1 MADAFIPKST
11 KKNTCKDQETRG
23 LPSVRYDYPTKAL
36 TGDIDYPTDWG
47 ACDPHLHMNMRLQGL
62 KVMTDFQSIGPAI
75 FDTTIKAG
83 GKVTA
88 PTFVGNVS
96 GCFGVPAG
104 CKSFDIPHVTQR
116 GKRIRHICVEG
127 PEAGIYIRGRLTRS
141 NVIQLPE
148 YWDGLINPETITVT
162 LTQIKTSQDLI
173 VDDIR
178 WGKEIIIKSGNAST
192 IDCFY
197 EVWAARW
204 IDVNDMDKQLH
215 VVYEGETPA
224 DYPDGNDGFI
234 VGGYNDKIQFTN
246 DVYLN
251 F

>member
-1 MADAFIPKST
+1 MI
-11 KKNTCKDQETRG
+11 
-23 LPSVRYDYPTKAL
+23 
-36 TGDIDYPTDWG
+36 
-47 ACDPHLHMNMRLQGL
+47 
-62 KVMTDFQSIGPAI
+62 
-75 FDTTIKAG
+75 
-83 GKVTA
+83 
-88 PTFVGNVS
+88 
-96 GCFGVPAG
+96 
-104 CKSFDIPHVTQR
+104 
-116 GKRIRHICVEG
+116 
-127 PEAGIYIRGRLTRS
+127 
-141 NVIQLPE
+141 
-148 YWDGLINPETITVT
+148 
-162 LTQIKTSQDLI
+162 
-173 VDDIR
+173 DDIR
-178 WGKEIIIKSGNAST
+178 QGKEIIVRSGNAST